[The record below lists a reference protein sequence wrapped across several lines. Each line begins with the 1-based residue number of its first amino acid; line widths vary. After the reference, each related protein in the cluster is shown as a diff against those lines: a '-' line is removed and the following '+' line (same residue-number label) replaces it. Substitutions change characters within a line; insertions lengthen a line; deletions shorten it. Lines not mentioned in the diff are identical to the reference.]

1 MNDEQRAERRRLL
14 GLMREENDPD
24 RLLDLIFAY
33 LVVIGESV
41 DEGRREIFR
50 FNDRVRVILRWLVA
64 IVLALALVATV
75 SFWRQA
81 DLNAQTKALAE
92 RNRTAIRVGCT
103 LLSNAI
109 IQSGAAGDMQSPQG
123 RLTAHY
129 IHVIRRVETPA
140 ERRTERRLLKL
151 AAKAGPVIRPPDC
164 ERIALHPESVR
175 ALRLK
180 VTP

>member
-1 MNDEQRAERRRLL
+1 MTFDDDDDRRRLL
-14 GLMREENDPD
+14 ADMRAEHDPH
-24 RLLDLIFAY
+24 RVMDLIFAY
-33 LVVIGESV
+33 LEVIGEGV

-81 DLNAQTKALAE
+81 DLNAQTKALGE

-109 IQSGAAGDMQSPQG
+109 IQSGATGNMQSPQG

-129 IHVIRRVETPA
+129 IAVIHRMSTPA
-140 ERRTERRLLKL
+140 ERRTERHLLKL
-151 AAKAGPVIRPPDC
+151 ASKAGPVIRPPDC
-164 ERIALHPESVR
+164 ERITLHPGSVK
-175 ALRLK
+175 ALPLE